1 MNKISA
7 LQSMTYSELVS
18 LFMGPV
24 CLLLSSS
31 VCEEDTFPVSSP
43 LSYSGARLSF
53 FFFFFRRI
61 SESSLA
67 GARPVQRFVP
77 PPPHEVIWKG
87 GSQRRIKEP
96 V

>member
-1 MNKISA
+1 
-7 LQSMTYSELVS
+7 MTYSELVS

-31 VCEEDTFPVSSP
+31 VCLCEEDTFPVSSP

-53 FFFFFRRI
+53 FFFFFRKI

-67 GARPVQRFVP
+67 GARPVQRFVSP
-77 PPPHEVIWKG
+77 LPFFSPLNGVK
-87 GSQRRIKEP
+87 
-96 V
+96 

>member
-1 MNKISA
+1 MA
-7 LQSMTYSELVS
+7 YSELVS

-31 VCEEDTFPVSSP
+31 ACVCEEDTFPVSSA

-53 FFFFFRRI
+53 FFFRKI

-67 GARPVQRFVP
+67 GARPVQRFVSP
-77 PPPHEVIWKG
+77 PYPFFFPRYTK
-87 GSQRRIKEP
+87 
-96 V
+96 